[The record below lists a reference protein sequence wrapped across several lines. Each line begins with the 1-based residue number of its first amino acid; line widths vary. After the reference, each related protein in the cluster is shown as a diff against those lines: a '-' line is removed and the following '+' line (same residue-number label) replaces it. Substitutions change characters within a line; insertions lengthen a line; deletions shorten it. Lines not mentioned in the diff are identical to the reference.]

1 MKKAGYGGVIV
12 WALDLDDFNGTFCD
26 QGQLGLPWLLVHF
39 HGVDSPPTIQEGP
52 GMVITNVNGRHLAV
66 KCCV

>member
-26 QGQLGLPWLLVHF
+26 QGKANAVGETNPAILLG
-39 HGVDSPPTIQEGP
+39 SPLIILHTAPNPT
-52 GMVITNVNGRHLAV
+52 T
-66 KCCV
+66 KDK